1 MRMVIR
7 QYSMEII
14 IVLIALAMVLKVILI
29 NMTIVANTTSAL

>member
-1 MRMVIR
+1 MVIR